1 MALKDVLRRKSIE
14 TLLAE
19 MAGEHSLARVLGPTA
34 LTALGVGAIIGAG
47 IFVMTGRVAAVDA
60 GPAILISF
68 TVAAL
73 GCALA
78 ALCYSE
84 FAAMAPVAG
93 SAYTYAYATLGEV
106 FAWIIGW
113 DLMLEYAMSCAT
125 VASAWSHYLNAFLV
139 AFTPYFMKEP
149 HQISELLVNDPFST
163 SGAYGNLPGALVML
177 AITVVLVRGIR
188 ESALTNA
195 ILVLVKLAVV
205 VLVIVLGAFYIQQDN
220 WTSIPVYERLT
231 PEESA
236 IPKLA
241 DSLVAKEVEES
252 RLAKIDQQDRVAL
265 LEKQALASYKID
277 WVKQADDRLVE
288 AGEMTAADAARRWD
302 ETLARH
308 SANLPKTPADQ
319 AEVAE
324 VLTEVREK
332 TPEMAAEKWGML
344 GVLGLN
350 HLLIPI
356 DEATRSPFM
365 PYGLSGVMLGAAL
378 VFFAYIGFDS
388 ISTHAEEAKNPQR
401 DVPFAILTSLALCTV
416 LYIAVAAV
424 ITGMVPYPE
433 IDQKAAV
440 ATAFGDLA
448 IKENSHGL
456 RFATSLIAAGG
467 LAGMTSVLLVTFLS
481 QVRVFMAMARDGLL
495 PPIFSHVHPKF
506 HTPHLATMLTGGVI
520 CVVAAFTPI
529 RMLEEMVNIGTLM
542 AFVVVCAA
550 VLLLRIRSPEVKRPF
565 RCPVI
570 YVVAP
575 LGILVNLTLML
586 FLPVDTWIRLVVWLG
601 IGMAIYFAYSRFHSK
616 LNANPNGH
624 TIHELKKQGLSPT
637 DAPLL

>member
-139 AFTPYFMKEP
+139 AFTPYFMKDAY
-149 HQISELLVNDPFST
+149 QISENLVSDPFST

-205 VLVIVLGAFYIQQDN
+205 VLVIALGCFFINTSN
-220 WTSIPVYERLT
+220 WTSIPVYERLM

-241 DSLVAKEVEES
+241 DKIVAEEVAAEK
-252 RLAKIDQQDRVAL
+252 LAKNEKEDRVRL
-265 LEKQALASYKID
+265 LEQQSMASYKID
-277 WVKQADDRLVE
+277 SVREEGDRLV
-288 AGEMTAADAARRWD
+288 AADEMTPAAAEARLK
-302 ETLARH
+302 ETRARH
-308 SANLPKTPADQ
+308 ESHLPQTDADK
-319 AEVAE
+319 ADVAK
-324 VLTEVREK
+324 LLGEVREK
-332 TPEMAAEKWGML
+332 APEFAAEKWGML

-350 HLLIPI
+350 HLLLPI

-365 PYGLSGVMLGAAL
+365 PYGFSGVMLGAAL

-401 DVPFAILTSLALCTV
+401 DVPFAILTSLGLCTV

-448 IKENSHGL
+448 IQKDSNGL

-481 QVRVFMAMARDGLL
+481 QVRVFMAMSRDGLL

-520 CVVAAFTPI
+520 CVVSAFTPI

-570 YVVAP
+570 YIVAP

-586 FLPVDTWIRLVVWLG
+586 FLPIDTWIRLAVWLG
-601 IGMAIYFAYSRFHSK
+601 LGMVIYFAYSRFHSK
-616 LNANPNGH
+616 LNHGPDSY
-624 TIHELKKQGLSPT
+624 TINELRKQGIGPT
-637 DAPLL
+637 DAPLH